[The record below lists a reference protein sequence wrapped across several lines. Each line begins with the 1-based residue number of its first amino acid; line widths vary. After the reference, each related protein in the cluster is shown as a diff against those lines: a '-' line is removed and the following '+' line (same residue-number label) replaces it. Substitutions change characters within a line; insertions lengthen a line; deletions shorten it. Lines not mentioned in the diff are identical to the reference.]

1 MTALRRVGVLLVLL
15 LAAGPLGGI
24 GKADPVQ
31 DAMKQWFADTA
42 NQGTI
47 PPGTTITMDNWQQYK
62 QYMPVGMIVLF
73 QGSYFWKMPS
83 DVQIPIGPTT
93 IHPLPKDYTAASE
106 KYGGQTRVVHETDGT
121 MNVENYVAG
130 MPFPNPQEPDKGY
143 KILANLW
150 FPGGP
155 YLSVLSTESGLAS
168 FCTADRF
175 NNSACTRTSV
185 VYRQLAYNWAPGIPH
200 TDPQAS
206 GAWFSEWLMVEQ
218 PEQSRYT
225 ADLTLFWQDLTKME
239 DSYVFVPA
247 LRRSLRLSTSA
258 RCAPLFGSDMV
269 HDDQRVGY
277 NGGLSLFNA
286 AFMGSRK
293 IIALTDLTNA
303 DGAWPGNYNMPLGWS
318 KPSWGPWSLRMVDV
332 IDVRRV
338 PSQAQGYCYGSKIMY
353 VDHQFYHQLWEEIYD
368 ANMKLWKLV
377 HIGLQPASL
386 TAGEAEAPYGGGIIE
401 TYWDLQN
408 DHVSHVFTANA
419 DGKTDGLRFNKNVPT
434 QYDNVTR
441 YSTPSGLMQIMR

>member
-1 MTALRRVGVLLVLL
+1 MTALRRVGVLLMF
-15 LAAGPLGGI
+15 LAIGPLAGI
-24 GKADPVQ
+24 GRADPVQ
-31 DAMKQWFADTA
+31 DTMKQWLADTA
-42 NQGTI
+42 SQSTI
-47 PPGTTITMDNWQQYK
+47 APGTTITTANWQQYK
-62 QYMPVGMIVLF
+62 QYMPVGMITLF

-83 DVQIPIGPTT
+83 DVQIPIGPTVM
-93 IHPLPKDYTAASE
+93 HPLPRNYVAASE
-106 KYGGQTRVVHETDGT
+106 KYGAQTRVLHNSDGT
-121 MNVENYVAG
+121 MGMSNYIAG
-130 MPFPNPQEPDKGY
+130 MPFPNPEEPDKGY

-175 NNSACTRTSV
+175 GNSACTRTSV
-185 VYRQLAYNWAPGIPH
+185 VYRQLAYNWAPGLPR

-225 ADLTLFWQDLTKME
+225 ADLTLFWQDLGKME

-277 NGGLSLFNA
+277 NGGLSLFDA
-286 AFMGSRK
+286 AYLGTRK

-303 DGAWPGNYNMPLGWS
+303 DGAWPGNYDMPLGWS
-318 KPSWGPWSLRMVDV
+318 KPSWGPWSLREVDL

-338 PSQAQGYCYGSKIMY
+338 PSQQQGYCYGSKIMY
-353 VDHQFYHQLWEEIYD
+353 VDHQFYHQLWEEVYD
-368 ANMKLWKLV
+368 ANMKLWKIV

-386 TAGEAEAPYGGGIIE
+386 SAGEEEAPYGGGIIE

-419 DGKTDGLRFNKNVPT
+419 DGKTDGLRFNKNVPA

-441 YSTPSGLMQIMR
+441 YSTPGGLMLIMR

>member
-1 MTALRRVGVLLVLL
+1 MTALRKLAILLLVI
-15 LAAGPLGGI
+15 AVGPLVGSA
-24 GKADPVQ
+24 KADPVQ
-31 DAMKQWFADTA
+31 ETMKSWLAANA

-47 PPGTTITMDNWQQYK
+47 PPGTTITMQNWQQYQ
-62 QYMPVGMIVLF
+62 QYMPVGMIEF
-73 QGSYFWKMPS
+73 FKGTYFWKMPP
-83 DVQIPIGPTT
+83 DVSMPVGPTV
-93 IHPLPKDYTAASE
+93 ILPLPKDYIAASE
-106 KYGGQTRVVHETDGT
+106 KYGSQTQVVHTPDGH
-121 MNVENYVAG
+121 MNVANYVAG
-130 MPFPNPQEPDKGY
+130 MPFPNPSDPDKGY
-143 KILANLW
+143 KILANVW

-155 YLSVLSTESGLAS
+155 YLAVLSTDSGLAS

-185 VYRQLAYNWAPGIPH
+185 VYRQLAYNWAPGVAR

-225 ADLTLFWQDLTKME
+225 ADLTLFSQDLSKSE
-239 DSYVFVPA
+239 DSFVFVPS

-277 NGGLSLFNA
+277 NGGLSAFNA
-286 AFMGSRK
+286 EYLGTRK
-293 IIALTDLTNA
+293 ILGLTDLTNA
-303 DGAWPGNYNMPLGWS
+303 DGAWPANYDMPLGWS
-318 KPSWGPWSLRMVDV
+318 KPSWGPWSLREVDV

-338 PSQAQGYCYGSKIMY
+338 PSEQAGYCYGSKIMY
-353 VDHQFYHQLWEEIYD
+353 VDHEFYHQLFEEIYD
-368 ANMKLWKLV
+368 ANMKLWKV
-377 HIGLQPASL
+377 VQIGLQPATL
-386 TAGEAEAPYGGGIIE
+386 VAGEEPAPYGGGIIE

-419 DGKTDGLRFNKNVPT
+419 DGKTDGLRFDQNVAPE
-434 QYDNVTR
+434 YNNISR